1 MAGRLGTSGR
11 AAQCAG
17 DESGERN
24 KHGRAWAQP
33 AVDADAGWGLWFRKS
48 GGCRGE
54 SGDPALFRTRASRF
68 TVHVDP
74 FSFSS
79 SDPAYGRPYR
89 VPACTA
95 SSLLPARRPR
105 FLQPA
110 VDRFSLRFIQS
121 IFGTGV
127 GLAVIN
133 ISISLSPNA
142 QPPRLRSEGAVQVQY
157 QGRIESA
164 THSDQLTGRQA
175 VQESRNPAQGFH
187 LPKEIAGLR
196 LFGCAPADW
205 SYRWKSRAATGSV
218 PAPRSQYARV

>member
-1 MAGRLGTSGR
+1 MRDPAEPCVRMAGRLGTSGR

-48 GGCRGE
+48 GGSRGE

-133 ISISLSPNA
+133 ISISLFE
-142 QPPRLRSEGAVQVQY
+142 RSAASIALGRRRAGPVPGA
-157 QGRIESA
+157 
-164 THSDQLTGRQA
+164 H
-175 VQESRNPAQGFH
+175 
-187 LPKEIAGLR
+187 
-196 LFGCAPADW
+196 
-205 SYRWKSRAATGSV
+205 
-218 PAPRSQYARV
+218 RVCYS